1 MVKMK
6 KTTDSPTHK
15 AMQQASIG
23 KFNEVLNDEI
33 GDMREAVRNYDI
45 AIAVLSETYDAL
57 KKIDFSVQ
65 MWTKYDDIPWEAIE
79 AILGETESESCNHE
93 G

>member
-1 MVKMK
+1 ME

-15 AMQQASIG
+15 AMQQASTG

-65 MWTKYDDIPWEAIE
+65 MWAKYNDIPWEAIE
-79 AILGETESESCNHE
+79 AIQGETESESCNHE